1 MTAKSGQLVFLSNVA
16 LTPRLRLRR
25 FYESLGDAR
34 AMRGYPCR
42 GLHCIAYYR
51 SLFVWSRLRSFRPWT
66 GRPASLR
73 SHIAFAM
80 PNKGSRVSL
89 GIPGRCPP
97 LTISP
102 LGRTCLPTTPLA
114 VGGHVSGSP
123 HASCLGH
130 DGAAD
135 ACPGPRFAAPPKAKA
150 VSHLWM
156 SMANTGEGFYGC
168 ILASKRLGKICQ
180 KCQFKKKCH
189 LGI

>member
-1 MTAKSGQLVFLSNVA
+1 M
-16 LTPRLRLRR
+16 
-25 FYESLGDAR
+25 
-34 AMRGYPCR
+34 
-42 GLHCIAYYR
+42 
-51 SLFVWSRLRSFRPWT
+51 
-66 GRPASLR
+66 
-73 SHIAFAM
+73 
-80 PNKGSRVSL
+80 
-89 GIPGRCPP
+89 
-97 LTISP
+97 
-102 LGRTCLPTTPLA
+102 
-114 VGGHVSGSP
+114 SGSP

-189 LGI
+189 LGIISNL